1 MTRSE
6 PVHGI
11 VGLGNPG
18 KEYRDTRH
26 NIGFMVVDVLAKRH
40 DVNLKRKWRFKG
52 RAGLA
57 AIEGRKILL
66 FKPLTYMNLSGMAVR
81 PAIDYYGIE
90 PGNLIVVVDDVNL
103 DPGMVRIRSRGGA
116 GGHNG
121 LKSIISALGTE
132 DFSRIRIGVGAKGVG
147 AKAAGSLKGHVLG
160 RFSRD
165 EEELIGTV
173 IEQAADAV
181 ETVLKQG
188 VSTAMNL
195 YNKKKQNHNEK

>member
-18 KEYRDTRH
+18 KEYQDTRH
-26 NIGFMVVDVLAKRH
+26 NIGFTVVDVLAKRH

-57 AIEGRKILL
+57 VIEGRKILL

-103 DPGMVRIRSRGGA
+103 DPGMVRIRSSGSA

-121 LKSIISALGTE
+121 LKSIIGALGTE
-132 DFSRIRIGVGAKGVG
+132 NFSRIRIGVGAKP
-147 AKAAGSLKGHVLG
+147 AGSLKGHVLG

-165 EEELIGTV
+165 EAELIGTV

-195 YNKKKQNHNEK
+195 YNKKKQNNNEK

>member
-18 KEYRDTRH
+18 KEYQDTRH

-40 DVNLKRKWRFKG
+40 DVSLKRKWRFKG

-57 AIEGRKILL
+57 AIEGRKTLL
-66 FKPLTYMNLSGMAVR
+66 FKPLTYMNLSGRAVR
-81 PAIDYYGIE
+81 PAIDYYGIG

-103 DPGMVRIRSRGGA
+103 DPGMVRIRSSGSA

-121 LKSIISALGTE
+121 LKSIIGALGTE
-132 DFSRIRIGVGAKGVG
+132 DFSRIRIGVGAKQS
-147 AKAAGSLKGHVLG
+147 GSLKGHVLS
-160 RFSRD
+160 RFTRD
-165 EEELIGTV
+165 EKELIGAV
-173 IEQAADAV
+173 IEEAADAV
-181 ETVLKQG
+181 ETVLKEG

-195 YNKKKQNHNEK
+195 YNKKKQNNNGK

>member
-18 KEYRDTRH
+18 KEYQDTRH
-26 NIGFMVVDVLAKRH
+26 NIGFKIIDVLAKRH
-40 DVNLKRKWRFKG
+40 DVKLKRKWRFKG

-57 AIEGRKILL
+57 AIEGKKTLL
-66 FKPLTYMNLSGMAVR
+66 FEPLTYMNLSGRAVQ
-81 PAIDYYGIE
+81 PALNYYGIE
-90 PGNLIVVVDDVNL
+90 PVNLIVVVDDVNL
-103 DPGMVRIRSRGGA
+103 DPGMVRIRSKGSA

-132 DFSRIRIGVGAKGVG
+132 DFSRIRIGVGAKQ
-147 AKAAGSLKGHVLG
+147 AGSLKGHVLG
-160 RFSRD
+160 RFTRN
-165 EEELIGTV
+165 EKELIEAV

-181 ETVLKQG
+181 EKILKEG

-195 YNKKKQNHNEK
+195 YNKKKQNNNGK